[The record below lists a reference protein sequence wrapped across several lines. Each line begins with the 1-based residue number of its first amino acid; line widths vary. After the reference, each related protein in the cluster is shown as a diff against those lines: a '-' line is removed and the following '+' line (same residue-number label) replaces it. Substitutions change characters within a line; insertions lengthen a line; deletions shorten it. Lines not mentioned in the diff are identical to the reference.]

1 MRVHPFRIEIKWV
14 EHIVKDILQTRLVS
28 SEELGEISSYFLT
41 FIICRWM
48 ADGLSFLI
56 RLHAFIPM
64 QSNITITGKG
74 NIQGTAFCDLFT
86 TSTAYLYQIRI
97 IKLAS
102 EHTPTVKIFHCYWMC
117 CSSWHVISV
126 TAVPETNGHWA
137 RTRAQRAESVCL
149 GSIVKSA
156 KKHSDSDTA
165 AVQSG
170 KKSTRGSGKAFD
182 KKQNEKKKK
191 KNRSAIHVQGR
202 SKCP

>member
-1 MRVHPFRIEIKWV
+1 
-14 EHIVKDILQTRLVS
+14 
-28 SEELGEISSYFLT
+28 
-41 FIICRWM
+41 
-48 ADGLSFLI
+48 
-56 RLHAFIPM
+56 M

-86 TSTAYLYQIRI
+86 TSTAYLYQILI

-149 GSIVKSA
+149 GSTVKSA

-170 KKSTRGSGKAFD
+170 KKSTRLRAKPLTKNKM
-182 KKQNEKKKK
+182 KKRKRKIEALSTSKG
-191 KNRSAIHVQGR
+191 VQSVHKMAWKDR
-202 SKCP
+202 PRRQIMSEH